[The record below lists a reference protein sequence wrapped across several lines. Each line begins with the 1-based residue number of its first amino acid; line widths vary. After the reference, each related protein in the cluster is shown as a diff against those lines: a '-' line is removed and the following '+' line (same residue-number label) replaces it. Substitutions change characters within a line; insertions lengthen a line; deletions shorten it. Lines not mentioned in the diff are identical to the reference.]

1 MFSAPNT
8 SSLSRKASRGRLLT
22 MAFMCMAL
30 IISTLAVDIATS
42 EPTFA
47 DHQNPTDSSWMPFIG
62 EYKIWCT
69 LAIGTGPCA
78 THHGTWGVDF
88 DTPINVPIYAT
99 GSGHLK
105 QLYGGC
111 SMFGGSCNSGAGNWL
126 SIDHGDHWSRY
137 IHLSSFAAGI
147 SVGDW
152 IEAGQLVGY
161 AGLSGTTS
169 TASHLHYDE
178 TSPQN
183 LPVNRIF
190 FGPFL
195 ACHGNTAVQYP
206 DILGT
211 TDWQQVPYGS
221 LIRNDNYEC
230 LGGTTPDD
238 LTPSVNNQYDQDTAG
253 FLPASWTGAEGNDS
267 FGSTLAMGDFDG
279 NGEFDIAVGVPNE
292 DIGAIEDAGIV
303 HVIRNLP
310 RLSLNQGIY
319 QGEDGLPGVPE
330 ENDRFG
336 SSLAVGDFD
345 ADGFDDLVIGSP
357 LEDLGGLNQIED
369 AGIIIAS
376 YGSASGLENPTMM
389 HQYTPGIGTRSES
402 GDLFGSALDSGDI
415 NGDGYDDLVVG
426 VPGEGIAR
434 RNRAGAVHVLYG
446 SANGLSGIGSDLLHQ
461 NTLGIKSNA
470 ETDDAFGQALAV
482 ADIDGDG
489 YDDIIV
495 GAPGEGVGW
504 GSRLRNSA
512 GAVHIIYGSENGA
525 SGTNSKWFFQ
535 DSAGW
540 PDKSETG
547 DFFGAAIDAADL
559 DGDGAADIVI
569 GIPGEDVGSKVD
581 AGMIQV
587 SYNPGGHTV
596 TPTTILSLNQAVPG
610 VAGSIKAK
618 SNFGTFVLAADANS
632 DGTPDILVG
641 APNRSIGN
649 EANAGIVSF
658 FPTIN
663 GALSLNSDKMYHVNQ
678 PEFSGVAQSEAL
690 FGTSVAVL
698 GTNIMIGAPGRIVS
712 GLPGAGAVYYLTED

>member
-1 MFSAPNT
+1 
-8 SSLSRKASRGRLLT
+8 
-22 MAFMCMAL
+22 MAFVCMSL

-62 EYKIWCT
+62 EYKVWCT
-69 LAIGTGPCA
+69 LATGTGPCA
-78 THHGTWGVDF
+78 THHGTWGIDF

-111 SMFGGSCNSGAGNWL
+111 SMYGGSCNSGAGNWL

-152 IEAGQLVGY
+152 IEGGQLVGY

-195 ACHGNTAVQYP
+195 ACHDNTIVQYP

-211 TDWQQVPYGS
+211 TDWQQVPYGT

-238 LTPSVNNQYDQDTAG
+238 SAPSVDNQYDQDTAG
-253 FLPASWTGAEGNDS
+253 FLPASWTGAESNDS
-267 FGSTLAMGDFDG
+267 FGSTLVTGDFDG
-279 NGEFDIAVGVPNE
+279 NGEFDVAVGVPNE
-292 DIGAIEDAGIV
+292 NIGATENAGIV

-336 SSLAVGDFD
+336 SALAVGDFD

-357 LEDLGGLNQIED
+357 LEDLGGLNQLED
-369 AGIIIAS
+369 AGIIVAS

-434 RNRAGAVHVLYG
+434 RDRAGAVHVLYG

-461 NTLGIKSNA
+461 NTPGIKSNA

-504 GSRLRNSA
+504 GSRARNSA

-547 DFFGAAIDAADL
+547 DFFGASIDAADI

-569 GIPGEDVGSKVD
+569 GIPGEDVGSKID

-587 SYNPGGHTV
+587 SYNPAGHAATLSTV
-596 TPTTILSLNQAVPG
+596 LSLNQAVPG
-610 VAGSIKAK
+610 VAGSIKSK

-641 APNRSIGN
+641 TPNRSIGN
-649 EANAGIVSF
+649 KANAGMMSF

-663 GALSLNSDKMYHVNQ
+663 GAPSLNTDKMYHVNL
-678 PEFSGVAQSEAL
+678 PEFSGVAQSDAL
-690 FGTSVAVL
+690 FGSSVAVL
-698 GTNIMIGAPGRIVS
+698 GNNIMIGAPGRIVS
-712 GLPGAGAVYYLTED
+712 GLPAAGAVYYLTEE